1 MGDQVGTG
9 LIGTALV
16 VMGGIITTLIQKYR
30 PRERPSIIMSPAE
43 ERANAT
49 AEWRGLYNEMKAE
62 LEETRQEIEERGRE
76 RYELL
81 SRIASLEAE
90 LGLAKQRLAHLEPEV
105 RRLASRSHHP
115 ANGPEDPV
123 DD

>member
-16 VMGGIITTLIQKYR
+16 VMGGIITALIQKYR
-30 PRERPSIIMSPAE
+30 PREKPTIMSPAE

-49 AEWRGLYNEMKAE
+49 AEWRQLYDEMKAE
-62 LEETRQEIEERGRE
+62 LEDARREIEEYGRE

-90 LGLAKQRLAHLEPEV
+90 LGMAKQRLAHLEPEV

-115 ANGPEDPV
+115 ANGPEDPI

>member
-1 MGDQVGTG
+1 MGDQVETG

-16 VMGGIITTLIQKYR
+16 VMGGIITALIQKYR
-30 PRERPSIIMSPAE
+30 PRERPTIMSPAE

-49 AEWRGLYNEMKAE
+49 AEWRELYNEMKTE
-62 LEETRQEIEERGRE
+62 LEETRQEIEECSRE

-81 SRIASLEAE
+81 SRISSLESE

>member
-16 VMGGIITTLIQKYR
+16 VMGGIITALIQKYR
-30 PRERPSIIMSPAE
+30 PRERPTIISPAE

-49 AEWRGLYNEMKAE
+49 AEWRQLYDEMKAE
-62 LEETRQEIEERGRE
+62 LEDARREIEKCGRE

-90 LGLAKQRLAHLEPEV
+90 LGMAKQRLAHLEPEV

>member
-16 VMGGIITTLIQKYR
+16 VLGGIITALIQKYR
-30 PRERPSIIMSPAE
+30 PRERPTIMSPAE

-49 AEWRGLYNEMKAE
+49 AEWRELYNEMKVE
-62 LEETRQEIEERGRE
+62 LEETRQEIEECGRE

-115 ANGPEDPV
+115 SNGPDDPI